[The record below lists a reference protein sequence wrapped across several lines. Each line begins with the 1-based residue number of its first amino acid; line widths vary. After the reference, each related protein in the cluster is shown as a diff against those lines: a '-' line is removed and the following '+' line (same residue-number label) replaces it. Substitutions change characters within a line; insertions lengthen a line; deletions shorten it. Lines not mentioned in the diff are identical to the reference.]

1 MAIPKL
7 LTLELKAKIADVIVS
22 HTGMHDGT
30 AEGITDEIV
39 CLLESDSD
47 RLPPVSAS

>member
-7 LTLELKAKIADVIVS
+7 LTLELKAKIADVIVA

-39 CLLESDSD
+39 RLLEPDID
-47 RLPPVSAS
+47 RLQPVSVS